1 MDYLVVIPA
10 RYKSSRLPG
19 KPLLKIR
26 GIPMIIQTFKRCQK
40 VFPKEKIIV
49 ATDNKRIISK
59 CREFKIKSMLTSKK
73 CLTGTDRVA
82 EIAKKIKKS
91 FYINVQGD
99 EPFINLKDLKTFLK
113 YAKKNPKKIINGY
126 AKINS
131 KKEYLSVSIPKL
143 IVNKKNKLLYM
154 SRAPIPTTKNKKFV
168 KSWTQICIYSFP
180 RKALL
185 EFSSLSK
192 KTEIEKIEDIEILRF
207 LEIGHQVD
215 MVKLKGKSFSI
226 DTKEDLKRAN
236 NL

>member
-40 VFPKEKIIV
+40 IFPKEKIIV
-49 ATDNKRIISK
+49 ATDNKKIISK

-82 EIAKKIKKS
+82 EIAKRIKKS
-91 FYINVQGD
+91 FYINIQGD
-99 EPFINLKDLKTFLK
+99 EPFINPEDLRTFLK

-131 KKEYLSVSIPKL
+131 KKEYLSASIPKL
-143 IVNKKNKLLYM
+143 IFNRKNKLLYM

-168 KSWTQICIYSFP
+168 KSWKQICIYSFP
-180 RKALL
+180 RKPLL

-207 LEIGHQVD
+207 LEIGYQVD

>member
-26 GIPMIIQTFKRCQK
+26 GIPMIIQPFKRCQK

-143 IVNKKNKLLYM
+143 IVNKGKIYNQVLLII
-154 SRAPIPTTKNKKFV
+154 RI
-168 KSWTQICIYSFP
+168 
-180 RKALL
+180 
-185 EFSSLSK
+185 SS
-192 KTEIEKIEDIEILRF
+192 
-207 LEIGHQVD
+207 
-215 MVKLKGKSFSI
+215 
-226 DTKEDLKRAN
+226 N
-236 NL
+236 